1 MMSWFR
7 SSVFYLYRKK
17 ELWKSWFCLRG
28 TDSFSRDLDKLIY
41 FGKKNVSLSPAEI
54 KNHDFQLWLFHLIWI
69 YNTEIIRW
77 NNFGFTENIF
87 SEHYGR
93 TTAASQY
100 FLQLAGY
107 MGIPVISWNADNS
120 GFERRVSTVQ
130 WIERISHFA
139 SLNIFHCDQSLKSQL
154 RVQLAPSIEH
164 QVSAMVAIMVR

>member
-1 MMSWFR
+1 MILSTRNWQFLPRSWQTNLFWEEKCQSPTNR
-7 SSVFYLYRKK
+7 NL
-17 ELWKSWFCLRG
+17 KSW
-28 TDSFSRDLDKLIY
+28 
-41 FGKKNVSLSPAEI
+41 
-54 KNHDFQLWLFHLIWI
+54 DFQLWLFHLIWI